1 MKQLQK
7 HPGHHYASAPPLLSC
22 MYLQVG
28 QQVTF
33 LEAWGENKRA
43 WVERWFSGTDYFGEQ

>member
-1 MKQLQK
+1 
-7 HPGHHYASAPPLLSC
+7 
-22 MYLQVG
+22 MYLQVC